1 MTVSFVVLLFD
12 QVQRHVGAM
21 SRIDDS
27 TNLTGKI
34 LIALPGMDDPRFEK
48 SVVYLCSH
56 SSDETMGLI
65 VNKPAPGVDLGHLLK
80 TLKIE
85 GDQASSDI
93 RVQFG
98 GPVEQARGFVL
109 HSNDFTTQ
117 DGTLTVDAEF
127 SMTAN
132 TEVLQAIAQGSGPKD
147 AILMLGYSGWGPGQL
162 ENEIAMNGWLVADAS
177 PDIVFR
183 PENTTKWT
191 SALKTLG
198 VDPLV
203 LSATGGRA

>member
-1 MTVSFVVLLFD
+1 MNT
-12 QVQRHVGAM
+12 
-21 SRIDDS
+21 DDS

-65 VNKPAPGVDLGHLLK
+65 VNKPAPGVDLDHLLK

-85 GDQASSDI
+85 GEQASSDI

-109 HSNDFTTQ
+109 HSNDYSTK
-117 DGTLTVDAEF
+117 DGTLTVDADF

-132 TEVLQAIAQGSGPKD
+132 TEVLEAIAQGAGPKD

-177 PDIVFR
+177 PDVVFR
-183 PENTTKWT
+183 PENPAKWT